1 MRVAKNSDEM
11 KQKRP
16 HRAVRRVLAG
26 GLVVV
31 LFATGTLYNATNVL
45 LNADV
50 LAKNAAVIAAKQLL
64 ENDEYA
70 NLGRLGRMSQYMQ
83 DYLTAAK
90 DYDDYELGVAIAIS
104 KGNYEDAL
112 VCTDLSIAC
121 FEGDETELG
130 DLYLRK
136 GYLYTLL
143 EDYENAETW
152 MNQGIELHSSPEA
165 YLTRAQ
171 VRLSLGNTQGALD
184 DVAVYIDTAD
194 DAMEL
199 LPNLINVYE
208 AVGDYQTAVGYY
220 TMLLDDKMYHKND
233 YYLNRAYCYTNM
245 GEMESAE
252 ADCMSYSTAGGTET
266 AMADVMLGIGWM
278 RQGEYAKADE
288 FFLQAQKDG
297 YANPE
302 ALNYYIVLCAYI
314 SGDYERTCEYGD
326 REVQAILNGTG
337 GQTASLQMEQSTGK
351 LQVTLAET
359 DLSSLCLMTG
369 AAHVQLGDFDSA
381 IDSLTACLKT
391 DGSTVFANYLR
402 GSCLLAAERYEEA
415 LTDFDAAIEAGE
427 EVEKS
432 RYSRGICRM
441 QSGDREGALEDFDW
455 VMLNGE
461 DEDLFET
468 TYQLMQ
474 QLLAEDADEETAE

>member
-1 MRVAKNSDEM
+1 MRDAKNPEEI
-11 KQKRP
+11 KPKRP

-26 GLVVV
+26 GLVVA
-31 LFATGTLYNATNVL
+31 LFATGTLYNATNVA
-45 LNADV
+45 LNANV
-50 LAKNAAVIAAKQLL
+50 LAKNAAVVAAMQLL

-70 NLGRLGRMSQYMQ
+70 NLGRFGRMSRYMQ
-83 DYLTAAK
+83 DYLTVAR
-90 DYDDYELGVAIAIS
+90 DYDDYELGAAIAIS

-112 VCTDLSIAC
+112 ACTDLSITGY
-121 FEGDETELG
+121 EGDEIGLG

-143 EDYENAETW
+143 EDYESAETW
-152 MNQGIELHSSPEA
+152 LNRGIELHSSPEA

-171 VRLSLGNTQGALD
+171 VRLSLGDTQGALD
-184 DVAVYIDTAD
+184 DVAIYIDTAD

-208 AVGDYQTAVGYY
+208 AAGDYQTAVGYY
-220 TMLLDDKMYHKND
+220 TMLLDDETYHKDD

-245 GEMESAE
+245 GEMDPAE
-252 ADCMSYSTAGGTET
+252 ADCASYSAAGGTDV

-278 RQGEYAKADE
+278 RQGEYSKADE
-288 FFLQAQKDG
+288 FFLQALDDG
-297 YANPE
+297 YDNPE

-326 REVQAILNGTG
+326 QAVQAILDGSG
-337 GQTASLQMEQSTGK
+337 GQTASLQLEESTGK

-415 LTDFDAAIEAGE
+415 LADFDAAIEAGE

-432 RYSRGICRM
+432 RYGRGICRM
-441 QSGDREGALEDFDW
+441 QLGDREGAMEDFDW

-468 TYQLMQ
+468 TYEMVQ
-474 QLLAEDADEETAE
+474 QLLTEDTGDEATK

>member
-1 MRVAKNSDEM
+1 MNSEEV
-11 KQKRP
+11 KPKRR
-16 HRAVRRVLAG
+16 HKAVKRVLAG
-26 GLVVV
+26 GLVVA
-31 LFATGTLYNATNVL
+31 LFATGTLYNATNVA
-45 LNADV
+45 LNANV
-50 LAKNAAVIAAKQLL
+50 LAKNAAVVAAMQLL

-70 NLGRLGRMSQYMQ
+70 NLGRFGRMSQYMR
-83 DYLTAAK
+83 DYLGVAR
-90 DYDDYELGVAIAIS
+90 DYDDYELGAAIAIS

-112 VCTDLSIAC
+112 ACTDRSIAC
-121 FEGDETELG
+121 YEGTESELG

-143 EDYENAETW
+143 EDYESAQAW
-152 MNQGIELHSSPEA
+152 LDRGIELHASPEA

-171 VRLSLGNTQGALD
+171 VRLSLGDTQAALA
-184 DVAVYIDTAD
+184 DVGVYIETAD

-208 AVGDYQTAVGYY
+208 AAGDYQTAVGYY
-220 TMLLDDKMYHKND
+220 TKLLDDETYHKDD
-233 YYLNRAYCYTNM
+233 YYLSRAYCYTNM
-245 GEMESAE
+245 GQMELAE
-252 ADCMSYSTAGGTET
+252 TDCSSYRAAGGADIAT
-266 AMADVMLGIGWM
+266 ADVMLGIGWM
-278 RQGEYAKADE
+278 RQGDYDKADDA
-288 FFLQAQKDG
+288 FLAAVDDG
-297 YANPE
+297 YDQAD

-314 SGDYERTCEYGD
+314 SGDYKRTCEYGD
-326 REVQAILNGTG
+326 SIVQAILDGKG
-337 GQTASLQMEQSTGK
+337 SKTASLQLEESTGK

-415 LTDFDAAIEAGE
+415 LTDFDAAIAAGE
-427 EVEKS
+427 ELEKS

-441 QSGDREGALEDFDW
+441 QLGDSEGAMEDFDW

-461 DEDLFET
+461 NEELFDA
-468 TYQLMQ
+468 TYQMMQ
-474 QLLAEDADEETAE
+474 QLLSDDTAEETEE